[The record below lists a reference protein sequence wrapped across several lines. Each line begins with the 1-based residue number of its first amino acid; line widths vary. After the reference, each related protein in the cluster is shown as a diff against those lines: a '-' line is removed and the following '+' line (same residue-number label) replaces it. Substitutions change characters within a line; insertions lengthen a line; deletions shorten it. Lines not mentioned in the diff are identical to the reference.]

1 MEEQKHQMELLL
13 DKTNDYVETRLE
25 LFKLKATRKA
35 TDVVSSLASSLILVF
50 IISFIVFMLNIGLAL
65 WLGDALGKSYYGF
78 FALGGFYL
86 LVAVLFQA
94 FKTKWVEDP
103 VSNAIIQKLTKE

>member
-1 MEEQKHQMELLL
+1 MEDQKNQMELLFE
-13 DKTNDYVETRLE
+13 KASDYVETRLD
-25 LFKLKATRKA
+25 LFKLKATQKS
-35 TDVVSSLASSLILVF
+35 TDIISSMASRLVLILIVTL
-50 IISFIVFMLNIGLAL
+50 IIFMVNIGLAL

-78 FALGGFYL
+78 FVLGGFYL

-103 VSNAIIQKLTKE
+103 VSNAIIKKLTK